1 MHACVL
7 DRRGRPALRA
17 KKQVQAA
24 LSRVTAEFQVA
35 HHRSVSA
42 HRAHADGAQLSATA
56 ERSHTICTATANK
69 SQSVTRYTHR
79 QLLTSPASYAACSF
93 AAVAHPRSCLVPAH
107 KTRSLVESQPC
118 GLFWLPSIAHAA
130 VLYATRSAG
139 RMCRGERVANYKGR
153 KAGLILRFS
162 ALGGR
167 HGRRSANGKGSS
179 GYVMR
184 PALMPLSLVGAL
196 PSRTAAQS
204 ARAQVRPIS
213 TSLRRRWLG
222 RRRANAQL
230 APN

>member
-42 HRAHADGAQLSATA
+42 HRAHADGGQLSATA

-79 QLLTSPASYAACSF
+79 QRLTSPASYAACSF

-118 GLFWLPSIAHAA
+118 GLLVAEHRSRGRTVRHSKRRPRVQRRTSSE
-130 VLYATRSAG
+130 LQKTRS
-139 RMCRGERVANYKGR
+139 RTHFE
-153 KAGLILRFS
+153 IL
-162 ALGGR
+162 
-167 HGRRSANGKGSS
+167 
-179 GYVMR
+179 
-184 PALMPLSLVGAL
+184 GAR
-196 PSRTAAQS
+196 RTA
-204 ARAQVRPIS
+204 R
-213 TSLRRRWLG
+213 TSKC
-222 RRRANAQL
+222 
-230 APN
+230 

>member
-42 HRAHADGAQLSATA
+42 HRAHADGRQLSATA

-79 QLLTSPASYAACSF
+79 QRLTSPASYAACSF

-107 KTRSLVESQPC
+107 RMRSLQPC
-118 GLFWLPSIAHAA
+118 GLLVAEHRSRGRTVRHSKRRPRVQRRTSSE
-130 VLYATRSAG
+130 LQKTRS
-139 RMCRGERVANYKGR
+139 RTHFK
-153 KAGLILRFS
+153 IL
-162 ALGGR
+162 
-167 HGRRSANGKGSS
+167 
-179 GYVMR
+179 
-184 PALMPLSLVGAL
+184 GAR
-196 PSRTAAQS
+196 RTA
-204 ARAQVRPIS
+204 R
-213 TSLRRRWLG
+213 TSKC
-222 RRRANAQL
+222 
-230 APN
+230 